1 MTTNSNKGD
10 CASNAP
16 TEGDSIRIK
25 FILKDGVTVEH
36 EFSPSDTIATA
47 TESLRSKWPEE
58 LNPTAPEA
66 DRIRLICMGKG
77 VLGPLTHTLEEVEV
91 PVFATHP
98 TPVNVSVK
106 PVMANSKYKH
116 HKDSG
121 NSARNNNSGGNSAR
135 NSSSGNN
142 NSPPPGD
149 CCCVIL

>member
-1 MTTNSNKGD
+1 
-10 CASNAP
+10 
-16 TEGDSIRIK
+16 
-25 FILKDGVTVEH
+25 
-36 EFSPSDTIATA
+36 
-47 TESLRSKWPEE
+47 
-58 LNPTAPEA
+58 
-66 DRIRLICMGKG
+66 MGKG

-106 PVMANSKYKH
+106 PVMANSKYNKH

-121 NSARNNNSGGNSAR
+121 NSARNNSGGGNNAR
-135 NSSSGNN
+135 NNSSGNN